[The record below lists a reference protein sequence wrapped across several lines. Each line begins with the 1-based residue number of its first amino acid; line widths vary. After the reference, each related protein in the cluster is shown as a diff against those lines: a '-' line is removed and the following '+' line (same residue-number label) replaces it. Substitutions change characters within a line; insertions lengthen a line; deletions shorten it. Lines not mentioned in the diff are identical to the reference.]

1 MSVISLRQ
9 AIAENEVLQAERLKQ
24 HEETVRAEPEPPPKA
39 ANDNDPDSK
48 IPYGEIF
55 ASQEIAMWNGCSLDA
70 ASKAAHAIGNLVSCN
85 LLVYRRG
92 EEHVESTFKDREVD
106 STHLIDVQLSFA
118 SGVAEH
124 ITRADIFKRYDAA
137 ASETKP
143 PPLPTAPKHHTDPFN
158 LGAPGGI
165 LTDIASWIYGTSPS
179 PIADFSVMSAV
190 AVLAGLH
197 GRRVLT
203 PDGLGLNL
211 YIALVA
217 GSGFGKDRPL
227 KAPKQITESIGRG
240 YLVNQSDIASDSA
253 IELMLRQSP
262 CLVLALD
269 ELGIMLSASGRG
281 SDAHARARRKAILEL
296 YSSATS
302 SWVAKIRASDWAN
315 GKSPKP
321 PIQWPTVS
329 FLGATTPS
337 TFYEGLEEDAFRSGF
352 AARLLVVTVETAPA
366 LQRVSGFQEV
376 PESLIDKL
384 DDSMESAYPG
394 ANGLTEA
401 VLRDSTLKPTYT
413 TAKWSDEH
421 ATNTL
426 EAIRLWA
433 RDIGIADERRGQI
446 VNRAGDHTSKLATIR
461 AISRDPADPTVE
473 VEDIE
478 WAFAIVWRSI
488 QTVEDGAERFMS
500 GSPFEAL
507 CKAIVE
513 AVRQCKDSRGLK
525 HSDLLRKKGVGQA
538 EPRLISAALTRLLPE
553 TGQLK
558 NLGLGPPGKG
568 ARYVLA

>member
-1 MSVISLRQ
+1 
-9 AIAENEVLQAERLKQ
+9 
-24 HEETVRAEPEPPPKA
+24 
-39 ANDNDPDSK
+39 
-48 IPYGEIF
+48 
-55 ASQEIAMWNGCSLDA
+55 
-70 ASKAAHAIGNLVSCN
+70 
-85 LLVYRRG
+85 
-92 EEHVESTFKDREVD
+92 
-106 STHLIDVQLSFA
+106 
-118 SGVAEH
+118 
-124 ITRADIFKRYDAA
+124 
-137 ASETKP
+137 
-143 PPLPTAPKHHTDPFN
+143 
-158 LGAPGGI
+158 
-165 LTDIASWIYGTSPS
+165 
-179 PIADFSVMSAV
+179 
-190 AVLAGLH
+190 
-197 GRRVLT
+197 
-203 PDGLGLNL
+203 
-211 YIALVA
+211 
-217 GSGFGKDRPL
+217 
-227 KAPKQITESIGRG
+227 
-240 YLVNQSDIASDSA
+240 
-253 IELMLRQSP
+253 
-262 CLVLALD
+262 
-269 ELGIMLSASGRG
+269 
-281 SDAHARARRKAILEL
+281 
-296 YSSATS
+296 
-302 SWVAKIRASDWAN
+302 
-315 GKSPKP
+315 
-321 PIQWPTVS
+321 
-329 FLGATTPS
+329 
-337 TFYEGLEEDAFRSGF
+337 
-352 AARLLVVTVETAPA
+352 
-366 LQRVSGFQEV
+366 V